1 MPAGRKP
8 KPRRS
13 ARYERLIALRSRLV
27 NLCDELRANGITLP
41 EAGPIQL
48 TEPEPDIDPKTN
60 AKIGK
65 VKEPVGVYIQRAS
78 VVENQSQR
86 PGFDH
91 LAEPVYLRLI
101 WDFMTR
107 DALLPESKVAAL
119 GAVDNTPVED
129 LEGTPP
135 DQIKYSVI
143 DGLQRL
149 NCILIA
155 ILLVLWGEELVKAGL
170 VTADAWEYFRDAIAK
185 LRSKHGS
192 AKAAVEHLLRQN
204 LRYEVFYNI
213 DLAKLVSYM
222 VTFNTAQKRMSLQ
235 HQLEIMQQPLIRRLH
250 TRIDVFDDLKRL
262 PGMSKPKD
270 QFAATDLLL
279 AIQAFVTADPQVSAE
294 EEAERLLDSDDF
306 TAAEELGD
314 NVDDVFDTLRFICSD
329 VQRQVVNKY
338 EDDPGRTY
346 ILSHS
351 KIFLIGMC
359 AACGHIHKH
368 KGMKELQKALDMLLT
383 KVKSPGDDDPL
394 NLDDYTEVS
403 DEISS
408 SRGKTLRN
416 LVYATFKQY
425 FYGSALDLDWK
436 DSLSFISK

>member
-1 MPAGRKP
+1 MPAGRKT
-8 KPRRS
+8 KVRRS
-13 ARYERLIALRSRLV
+13 ARYERLIALRQRLV
-27 NLCDELRANGITLP
+27 NLCDELRASGITLP
-41 EAGPIQL
+41 DPGTIRL
-48 TEPEPDIDPKTN
+48 TESEPDIDPKTG

-65 VKEPVGVYIQRAS
+65 VKEPVAVYIQRAS
-78 VVENQSQR
+78 IVENQSQR

-119 GAVDNTPVED
+119 RANDNKPVKELDGVGSED
-129 LEGTPP
+129 
-135 DQIKYSVI
+135 IRFSVI

-149 NCILIA
+149 NCILIS
-155 ILLVLWGEELVKAGL
+155 ILLLLRGEEVVKEGL
-170 VTADAWEYFRDAIAK
+170 ITPDAWNYFREAVAK
-185 LRSKHGS
+185 LHSKYGT
-192 AKAAVEHLLRQN
+192 AKAAVEHVLGLN
-204 LRYEVFYNI
+204 VRYEVFYNI

-235 HQLEIMQQPLIRRLH
+235 HQLEIMQQPLVRRLH
-250 TRIDVFDDLKRL
+250 TRIDVFDDLKKL
-262 PGMSKPKD
+262 PGQTKPKD

-294 EEAERLLDSDDF
+294 EEAERLLESDDF

-314 NVDDVFDTLRFICSD
+314 VDDVFDALLRICND
-329 VQRQVVNKY
+329 IHRQIVTVY
-338 EDDPGRTY
+338 EDDPSRMY

-351 KIFLIGMC
+351 KIFMIGMC
-359 AACGHIHKH
+359 AACGHIRRNKD
-368 KGMKELQKALDMLLT
+368 MKELQKALDMLLA
-383 KVKSPGDDDPL
+383 KLKSPVEDDPL
-394 NLDDYTEVS
+394 NLDEYAQVTE
-403 DEISS
+403 EISS

-425 FYGSALDLDWK
+425 FYGSTLELDWR